1 MSHSDV
7 FVIGAGPAGLT
18 AAYLL
23 TKSGISTT
31 VIEADPTYVGGISR
45 TASYKD
51 FLFDIGG
58 HRFFSKSKEVVD
70 LWKEILPDDFIE
82 RPRLSRIYYN
92 GKLFSY
98 PLKAFEALNNLGYVE
113 SALCVLS
120 FLQKQAFPTA
130 NPENFHDWVANQFGE
145 RLFSIFFKTY
155 TEKVWGMSC
164 DEISADW
171 AAQRI
176 KGLDLWSAMSNALRN
191 SLPRAAAPKKGGQQ
205 IKTLI
210 EFVPVPAQGPR
221 HDVGRGGGQD
231 QAARR
236 PHPHGHAAREPA
248 LERAHGHAGPS
259 ASSRP
264 MGEWK
269 PFSAR
274 HVISSA
280 PIRELVG
287 SIRPQPACKA
297 AAENLRYRDFL
308 TVALIVDKPD
318 LFPDNWIYIHEPSV
332 KVGRIQNFRSWSP
345 EMVPDAKL
353 ACLGLEYFCFEGDG
367 LWNASDAELI
377 ALAKK
382 ELAIIGLADRGRGQG
397 RLRRAPEEGLSGLRR
412 ELQGERR
419 DDPQR
424 AGRALPDPAPRRPQR
439 HAQVQQPGP
448 RHDDGHADRQE
459 HHGRARPST
468 TSGTSTRTPS
478 TTRPA
483 RPASARRS
491 RACAWCR
498 PASARA
504 EPMMRGIADSA
515 QRGPD
520 RMRLALDATGCRPAC
535 AGSPP
540 SRRSSRATRW

>member
-92 GKLFSY
+92 GNYFSY

-120 FLQKQAFPTA
+120 YLHKQAFPTA
-130 NPENFHDWVANQFGE
+130 NPESFHDWVANQFGE

-210 EFVPVPAQGPR
+210 ESFQYPRKGPGMMWDAAAR
-221 HDVGRGGGQD
+221 QVKARGGHIHMGT
-231 QAARR
+231 RLESLR
-236 PHPHGHAAREPA
+236 WN
-248 LERAHGHAGPS
+248 ERAKRWTIGADHGRRANG
-259 ASSRP
+259 SR
-264 MGEWK
+264 
-269 PFSAR
+269 SR
-274 HVISSA
+274 RSHVISSA

-287 SIRPQPACKA
+287 SIHPAAGLQGRGRQAALPRLPHRGADRRQARPVPRQLDLHPRAQRQGRPHP
-297 AAENLRYRDFL
+297 ELPL
-308 TVALIVDKPD
+308 LVA
-318 LFPDNWIYIHEPSV
+318 
-332 KVGRIQNFRSWSP
+332 
-345 EMVPDAKL
+345 
-353 ACLGLEYFCFEGDG
+353 GDG
-367 LWNASDAELI
+367 AGRQARLPRPGIFLLRGRRPVERLRR
-377 ALAKK
+377 
-382 ELAIIGLADRGRGQG
+382 GADRARQEGARHHRPRGRGRGQG

-412 ELQGERR
+412 ELQGQRR
-419 DDPQR
+419 GDPHASWPRRFPTLHLVGRNGMHKYNNQDHAMMTAMLTVKNIMAGETVYDVWNVNEDAEYHEAGEAGAQRGARQR
-424 AGRALPDPAPRRPQR
+424 APGAAPRR
-439 HAQVQQPGP
+439 
-448 RHDDGHADRQE
+448 
-459 HHGRARPST
+459 RA
-468 TSGTSTRTPS
+468 
-478 TTRPA
+478 
-483 RPASARRS
+483 AS
-491 RACAWCR
+491 
-498 PASARA
+498 
-504 EPMMRGIADSA
+504 
-515 QRGPD
+515 
-520 RMRLALDATGCRPAC
+520 
-535 AGSPP
+535 
-540 SRRSSRATRW
+540 

>member
-1 MSHSDV
+1 MPHSDV

-23 TKSGISTT
+23 TKQGISTT

-45 TASYKD
+45 TASYKN

-70 LWKEILPDDFIE
+70 LWREILPDDFIE

-92 GKLFSY
+92 GTYFSY

-120 FLQKQAFPTA
+120 FLQAQAFP
-130 NPENFHDWVANQFGE
+130 NEKPETFHDWVANQFGE

-176 KGLDLWSAMSNALRN
+176 KGLDLWSAMANALRGA
-191 SLPRAAAPKKGGQQ
+191 LPGTAPRKGSEV

-210 EFVPVPAQGPR
+210 ESFQYPRKGPGMMWEAAASHVR
-221 HDVGRGGGQD
+221 NRGGRIHMGTRLESLRWNERIGMWTIGTVG
-231 QAARR
+231 AEGMWR
-236 PHPHGHAAREPA
+236 PHT
-248 LERAHGHAGPS
+248 
-259 ASSRP
+259 
-264 MGEWK
+264 
-269 PFSAR
+269 AR

-280 PIRELVG
+280 PIRELVAA
-287 SIRPQPACKA
+287 IHPQPICVA
-297 AAENLRYRDFL
+297 AADKLRYRDFI
-308 TVALIVDKPD
+308 TVALIVDKPN

-345 EMVPDAKL
+345 EMVPDEKL

-367 LWNASDAELI
+367 LWSCADADLI

-382 ELAIIGLADRGRGQG
+382 ELAAIGLASEAEVKDGCVVRQKK
-397 RLRRAPEEGLSGLRR
+397 AYPVYDDSYKANVETIRR
-412 ELQGERR
+412 ELAEKFPTLHLVGRNGMNKYNNQDHAMMTAMLTVKNIIAGEPVYDVWNVNEDAEYHEAGEAGER
-419 DDPQR
+419 
-424 AGRALPDPAPRRPQR
+424 AALASLRMVPRRVGER
-439 HAQVQQPGP
+439 
-448 RHDDGHADRQE
+448 
-459 HHGRARPST
+459 
-468 TSGTSTRTPS
+468 
-478 TTRPA
+478 
-483 RPASARRS
+483 
-491 RACAWCR
+491 
-498 PASARA
+498 
-504 EPMMRGIADSA
+504 
-515 QRGPD
+515 
-520 RMRLALDATGCRPAC
+520 
-535 AGSPP
+535 
-540 SRRSSRATRW
+540 